1 MEGMRGK
8 REVLCTRKTW
18 LGRADCKHCDIR
30 NTGLFSALTN
40 DELESMLEPID
51 VYCYPA
57 GSVLYQEGEK
67 NSVFYAMR
75 AGLVKLV
82 RNLPDGTC
90 RIVRLMR
97 RGDTF
102 GLEHFLGKAN
112 EHTAVTVTGVNLCCI
127 PVSLIKTLYRDNPN
141 LYQQL
146 LERWDEYL
154 RRADNNIAF
163 LSTGT
168 TRQRVVNLIQYLAAA
183 YVQKDVNR
191 VSLLGGEDMAAVLGV
206 SVEGVS
212 RIVAKLKRDG
222 ILRPLGKGF
231 YEYDQ
236 MALKH
241 FAEGKP
247 YLPNN

>member
-1 MEGMRGK
+1 MEGVREK
-8 REVLCTRKTW
+8 REVLCTRKAW

-30 NTGLFSALTN
+30 NTDLFSALTN

-67 NSVFYAMR
+67 NSSFYAMR
-75 AGLVKLV
+75 AGRVKRV
-82 RNLPDGTC
+82 RDLPDGTC
-90 RIVRLMR
+90 RIVRLLR

-102 GLEHFLGKAN
+102 GLEHLIGKGN
-112 EHTAVTVTGVNLCCI
+112 EHSAVTVTGVNLCCI
-127 PVSLIKTLYRDNPN
+127 PVSLIKTLYGKNPN

-168 TRQRVVNLIQYLAAA
+168 TRRRVVYLIQYLAAA
-183 YVQKDVNR
+183 SRQKDQDKVE
-191 VSLLGGEDMAAVLGV
+191 LLGREDMAEVLGV
-206 SVEGVS
+206 RVEGVS
-212 RIVAKLKRDG
+212 RIIAELKRDG
-222 ILRPLGKGF
+222 ILRPLGKGR
-231 YEYDQ
+231 YEYDR
-236 MALKH
+236 AILKH
-241 FAEGKP
+241 CAEV
-247 YLPNN
+247 